1 MAIAAR
7 MDVLYDQLRVTQL
20 KARLRRQGIPFAGLR
35 TKQQLINRLVAA
47 ESERIRTAT
56 LKSRSHLPSTKRTSI
71 VDTLVVDFLL
81 RVMMVATAFSV
92 VGLVLMQIH
101 YNSWTNK
108 YDAEPK
114 RRLTSEHNT
123 TYAIDNG
130 KKISV
135 LSLIAKPVLFFRI
148 CRETHQKLSVNL
160 QIVQNS

>member
-56 LKSRSHLPSTKRTSI
+56 PKSRSHLPSTTRTST
-71 VDTLVVDFLL
+71 VDTLVADFLP
-81 RVMMVATAFSV
+81 RVMMAATAFFVV

-108 YDAEPK
+108 
-114 RRLTSEHNT
+114 
-123 TYAIDNG
+123 I
-130 KKISV
+130 
-135 LSLIAKPVLFFRI
+135 
-148 CRETHQKLSVNL
+148 
-160 QIVQNS
+160 

>member
-1 MAIAAR
+1 M
-7 MDVLYDQLRVTQL
+7 
-20 KARLRRQGIPFAGLR
+20 
-35 TKQQLINRLVAA
+35 AA

-56 LKSRSHLPSTKRTSI
+56 LKSRSYIPSTTRTST

-81 RVMMVATAFSV
+81 RVMMAATAFSV
-92 VGLVLMQIH
+92 VGLILMQIH
-101 YNSWTNK
+101 YNSWTNI

-135 LSLIAKPVLFFRI
+135 LSLFFRI

>member
-1 MAIAAR
+1 MTIAAR
-7 MDVLYDQLRVTQL
+7 MNVLYDQLRVTQL
-20 KARLRRQGIPFAGLR
+20 KARLRRQGIPFPGLR

-56 LKSRSHLPSTKRTSI
+56 PKSRSHLPSTKRTSI
-71 VDTLVVDFLL
+71 VDTLVVDFSL

-92 VGLVLMQIH
+92 VLVLMQIH

-114 RRLTSEHNT
+114 RRLTPEQNT

-135 LSLIAKPVLFFRI
+135 LSLIAKPVPFFKI

>member
-1 MAIAAR
+1 MVIA
-7 MDVLYDQLRVTQL
+7 T
-20 KARLRRQGIPFAGLR
+20 RRQGISFAELR
-35 TKQQLINRLVAA
+35 TKQQLINRLVAV
-47 ESERIRTAT
+47 ESEQIRTAT
-56 LKSRSHLPSTKRTSI
+56 PKSRSHLPSTTRTSI
-71 VDTLVVDFLL
+71 VDTLVIDLLL

-101 YNSWTNK
+101 YNPWTNK
-108 YDAEPK
+108 YDAVPK

-135 LSLIAKPVLFFRI
+135 LSLILKPLLFFRI